1 MKQLLTSPEDT
12 QNTADKT
19 QLVIERGTKVIANV
33 QRRFD
38 ATQSFDD
45 PRPLDPQAE
54 LILRKRTLI
63 DQAQR
68 EKSKALLDELKR
80 KMR

>member
-1 MKQLLTSPEDT
+1 MKRLLTSPEDT
-12 QNTADKT
+12 QSTADET

-45 PRPLDPQAE
+45 QRPLDPQAE
-54 LILRKRTLI
+54 AVLRKRALV
-63 DQAQR
+63 DQTR
-68 EKSKALLDELKR
+68 CEKSKTLLADLKR